1 MRIALVGNPN
11 SGKTSLFNA
20 LTGSNQSVGNWPGVT
35 VEKKVG
41 TLKKDHSVEIV
52 DLPGIYSLSSVSLEE
67 EITRDYLLQNK
78 IDIILNIVDSS
89 SLERSMY
96 LTTQLAQLEIPMVVA
111 MNMIDILERRKDHL
125 DIEVLKKEFKIPFVP
140 ISITKNKGI
149 KELISAFK
157 DAKTPVIKPFNQ
169 DIQDVL
175 KSLKNEIT
183 QEKEYPYEYLALKI
197 LEEDKFALTLPYNK
211 EIFNQER
218 TRLEKQYEDAF
229 DSIIIHQR
237 YDYIESIVNK
247 AFVKNH
253 KYESLS
259 AKFDKVITN
268 RFLAIPIFFFIMW
281 IIYMLSISVVGDASL
296 VLIEEVVASL
306 QDITTTFLLNLQ
318 ASEWLISLL
327 VDGIMAG
334 VGAVLGFIPQV
345 LILFLCLSFL
355 EDTGYMSRIAFIMDK
370 IFYHLGLS
378 GKSFIPMI
386 IGTGCSVPGIMA
398 VRTLENER
406 DRKLTAIMTPFVPCG
421 AKLPVFALFIAAF
434 FPNSSFVA
442 VSLYFISILVI
453 ILSAL
458 LLKKVLFKGEVSP
471 YILELPNYKLPRLG
485 SITRTVWEKVKD
497 FIVRAGTIIFV
508 GSILIWFLQSFNFQ
522 LQLVEDPTFSM
533 LGDIGRFI
541 TPLFIPMGI
550 TSWELSVATLTGF
563 VAKEQI
569 VSTLAILVRTS
580 EATLASTLST
590 LVTPIAGYSFMIFV
604 LLASPCI
611 AAIGALRSEL
621 RSTKWTIFALFYQTS
636 IAYLLA
642 VLIYQIGS
650 RL

>member
-11 SGKTSLFNA
+11 SGKTSLFNV

-41 TLKKDHSVEIV
+41 VLKKDSSVEVV

-78 IDIILNIVDSS
+78 IDLILNIVDSS
-89 SLERSMY
+89 SLERSLY
-96 LTTQLAQLEIPMVVA
+96 LTTQLAQLELPMVVA
-111 MNMIDILERRKDHL
+111 MNMMDILERRKDQL
-125 DIEVLKKEFKIPFVP
+125 DIDVLRKEFKVPFVP

-149 KELISAFK
+149 AELHKEFK
-157 DAKTPVIKPFNQ
+157 KAVTPSL
-169 DIQDVL
+169 VL
-175 KSLKNEIT
+175 FDNEIHSTLKNLTKEIT
-183 QEKEYPYEYLALKI
+183 QEHAYPYEYLALKI

-211 EIFNQER
+211 ELFNKER
-218 TRLEKQYEDAF
+218 NRLEKHYDDAF

-259 AKFDKVITN
+259 AKFDTIITN
-268 RFLAIPIFFFIMW
+268 RFLAIPIFFLIMW
-281 IIYMLSISVVGDASL
+281 FIYMLSISVVGDASL

-306 QDITTTFLLNLQ
+306 QDITTTFLLNIQ

-370 IFYHLGLS
+370 VFYHLGLS

-471 YILELPNYKLPRLG
+471 YILELPNYKIPRID
-485 SITRTVWEKVKD
+485 SVARTVYEKVKD
-497 FIVRAGTIIFV
+497 FVVRAGTIIFV

-550 TSWELSVATLTGF
+550 NSWELSVATLTGF

-611 AAIGALRSEL
+611 AAIGALRAEL
-621 RSTKWTIFALFYQTS
+621 RSTKWTLFALFYQTG